1 LREWIHLR
9 LKKGQWR
16 RRTRRRL
23 GERGWSERRFGY
35 EKEARRRSG
44 WRLWQCFRPFYRRLW
59 SQECMNR
66 LGSEWFPYFDSE
78 MVVGC
83 LGFSQL
89 GEGSSEVATQWY
101 KFIVSLWQNYKEVFI
116 LFYFIFNILIFYL
129 LFVIFWFFILFF
141 LIFWFFIFYL

>member
-1 LREWIHLR
+1 
-9 LKKGQWR
+9 
-16 RRTRRRL
+16 
-23 GERGWSERRFGY
+23 
-35 EKEARRRSG
+35 
-44 WRLWQCFRPFYRRLW
+44 
-59 SQECMNR
+59 MNR

-116 LFYFIFNILIFYL
+116 LFYFIFNVLIFYL
-129 LFVIFWFFILFF
+129 IFFNILILYLLFVTICFFKEDE
-141 LIFWFFIFYL
+141 YMK

>member
-1 LREWIHLR
+1 
-9 LKKGQWR
+9 
-16 RRTRRRL
+16 
-23 GERGWSERRFGY
+23 
-35 EKEARRRSG
+35 
-44 WRLWQCFRPFYRRLW
+44 
-59 SQECMNR
+59 MNR